1 MGSAGFIGQA
11 VLPGTSATSTVFLTG
26 RTSAVGLPLINLL
39 MAKGLQ
45 VHSLGRKPL
54 VEVDQQPNL
63 CWSQFDM
70 ADLQQTLPD
79 IAANTLIHSASLWLL
94 PSWLEKFHA
103 RGVRR
108 IIAFSS
114 TSRFTKLSS
123 ASGYELEVVTKL
135 IAAEEHL
142 ISECERLGM
151 EWTIFRPTLIYGG
164 SAGDRNVADIA
175 RLIRKLGFFP
185 VFGVGTGRRQPVNAA
200 DLAKACL
207 QSFAASASYNKAY
220 NLSGGETLTYKE
232 MVRRIF
238 ETLGRQPRFIRIP
251 LTAFRLAIMLTRLH
265 PRFTHL
271 TADMALRMQADLVFD
286 HSDAT
291 RDFGYGPGNFDPSY
305 LRALS

>member
-1 MGSAGFIGQA
+1 MTGAA
-11 VLPGTSATSTVFLTG
+11 ADATVFLTG

-39 MAKGLQ
+39 LAQGIQ

-63 CWSQFDM
+63 QWSQLDM
-70 ADLQQTLPD
+70 ADPQQTLPD
-79 IAANTLIHSASLWLL
+79 ITANALIHTASLWLL

-108 IIAFSS
+108 VIAFSS

-123 ASGYELEVVTKL
+123 ASAYELEVVTKL
-135 IAAEEHL
+135 IAAEEHVA
-142 ISECERLGM
+142 SECERLGM
-151 EWTIFRPTLIYGG
+151 VWTTFRPTLIYGG

-185 VFGVGTGRRQPVNAA
+185 VFGLGSGCRQPVYAA

-207 QSFAASASYNKAY
+207 QSLAASASYDKAY

-232 MVRRIF
+232 MVARIF
-238 ETLGRQPRFIRIP
+238 ETLGRPPLFIRIP
-251 LTAFRLAIMLTRLH
+251 LTAFRLAVILARLH
-265 PRFTHL
+265 PRFAHL
-271 TADMALRMQADLVFD
+271 TPDMALRMQVDLIFD

-291 RDFGYGPGNFDPSY
+291 RDFGYSPGNFDPSY
-305 LRALS
+305 LLAMR